1 MTKNLDQLR
10 QVAKRATPGPWVV
23 YDRGIGYEVHDAYGY
38 ELNGGMRETFTEA
51 DATHIAT
58 FDPPTALALIDRAE
72 AAEQAVDFHA
82 QRDSELKTLLSM
94 IADRLDEFCYDELS
108 SLIEDGPLDQ
118 WGETYKSKLQ
128 TAEQAV
134 ERAKAVDAL
143 QRRDKGALY
152 RRAEVA
158 EGRLSAVG
166 LVVDDLHAT
175 GAISQDVADQLTD
188 ALEGK
193 NTP

>member
-10 QVAKRATPGPWVV
+10 QAAERATPGPWAV
-23 YDRGIGYEVHDAYGY
+23 YDRGIGYEVHDANGY

-58 FDPPTALALIDRAE
+58 FDPPTVLALIDRVE
-72 AAEQAVDFHA
+72 A
-82 QRDSELKTLLSM
+82 
-94 IADRLDEFCYDELS
+94 
-108 SLIEDGPLDQ
+108 
-118 WGETYKSKLQ
+118 
-128 TAEQAV
+128 AEQAV
-134 ERAKAVDAL
+134 ERAKAADAL

-175 GAISQDVADQLTD
+175 GAISQDAADQLTE
-188 ALEGK
+188 ALDGGEQE
-193 NTP
+193 

>member
-1 MTKNLDQLR
+1 MNGNLDQLR
-10 QVAKRATPGPWVV
+10 EVADKIKGLAWELDGFSDGDDYVRLELYGDEARSQVIASSINNIDHAH
-23 YDRGIGYEVHDAYGY
+23 Y
-38 ELNGGMRETFTEA
+38 LNAVRPSTV
-51 DATHIAT
+51 
-58 FDPPTALALIDRAE
+58 LALIDRVE
-72 AAEQAVDFHA
+72 A
-82 QRDSELKTLLSM
+82 
-94 IADRLDEFCYDELS
+94 
-108 SLIEDGPLDQ
+108 
-118 WGETYKSKLQ
+118 
-128 TAEQAV
+128 AEQAV

-166 LVVDDLHAT
+166 VVVDDLHAT
-175 GAISQDVADQLTD
+175 SAISQDAADQLTD